1 MGKCGAC
8 GYSHPHPGEKNC
20 RFTKD
25 AKEKCKDAGIEDSR
39 WGEFLDVDTLQE
51 LTKSEGDDTGLASYL
66 TVDDLK
72 LLQQSDKDQKD
83 QLFKLQKDV
92 TKLTSQLGSFLSIH
106 GPPVRAPAAT
116 APLAVSTT
124 VGSLTSTVPT
134 TTVAVCMAGGGVTAV
149 TTTHS
154 LSSPVMTGGL
164 TSYSSPTGM
173 GPAGAWGGHMS
184 TGYGGP
190 TPPLPTYGGG
200 LPTHAPASYLSGP
213 LTTALQNLV
222 NNEKC

>member
-134 TTVAVCMAGGGVTAV
+134 TTVAVCMAGGGGDSCHDDTLSFIPSHDGRIDKLLKSNWYGSRRCMGRAYVDGLWRTNSTITHLWWRAAHPCSSLLLV
-149 TTTHS
+149 WTTYN
-154 LSSPVMTGGL
+154 G
-164 TSYSSPTGM
+164 
-173 GPAGAWGGHMS
+173 S
-184 TGYGGP
+184 TE
-190 TPPLPTYGGG
+190 
-200 LPTHAPASYLSGP
+200 SGE
-213 LTTALQNLV
+213 Q
-222 NNEKC
+222 